1 MGGGRV
7 SSKTLAASHGRNVKR
22 LIRDGADV
30 ERVYLRA
37 KLAAHYGREVLN
49 GVS

>member
-1 MGGGRV
+1 MW
-7 SSKTLAASHGRNVKR
+7 SSKALAGTHGRKVKK
-22 LIRDGADV
+22 LIREGGDL
-30 ERVYLRA
+30 EIIYLRA

>member
-1 MGGGRV
+1 MG
-7 SSKTLAASHGRNVKR
+7 SKSLAASHGRTVKK
-22 LIRDGADV
+22 LIRDGGGV
-30 ERVYLRA
+30 ESIYLRA

>member
-1 MGGGRV
+1 MG
-7 SSKTLAASHGRNVKR
+7 SKGLAASHGRTVKR
-22 LIRDGADV
+22 LIRDGGEV
-30 ERVYLRA
+30 GRIYLRA